1 MTDQQAFDLECEL
14 ASTTDVQKAL
24 KVAQRCLRQC
34 PPHDKAL
41 WREAV
46 KQLESKIKEK
56 EE

>member
-1 MTDQQAFDLECEL
+1 MTDREALDLECEL